1 MEVIGLIIVTILSLR
16 CILDSTTNSSKEA
29 SKEADEKPYQ
39 PHFGGLI
46 DSPVFQPDY
55 DSWQNSEGEIVIA
68 NGQSHSAL
76 VDVDD
81 DIAQM
86 VDYRPIVDTVPP
98 VFDEQKK

>member
-1 MEVIGLIIVTILSLR
+1 MEVIGLVIVTILSLR
-16 CILDSTTNSSKEA
+16 CILDSITNS

-39 PHFGGLI
+39 DLI
-46 DSPVFQPDY
+46 GWSISPTWKPDY

-98 VFDEQKK
+98 VFDEQKNK

>member
-1 MEVIGLIIVTILSLR
+1 MEVIGLVIVTILSLR
-16 CILDSTTNSSKEA
+16 CIFDRITNSSKET
-29 SKEADEKPYQ
+29 SKEADKKPYQ
-39 PHFGGLI
+39 PHGRPI
-46 DSPVFQPDY
+46 PEFQADY
-55 DSWQNSEGEIVIA
+55 DSWHNSEGEIVIV

-86 VDYRPIVDTVPP
+86 VDYRPIVDTIPP